1 MSVVYNGAINLQG
14 LRHYFDLN
22 NTKSYT
28 TGATMK
34 DLITGSQGTN
44 GIANASASWMNSGV
58 YAITITAV
66 VKRLTAI
73 SSYSVNPFT
82 KYTNTTDNTFNL
94 YMFGNN
100 SGTAPGDDGRLGFY
114 SNLNGGWQSV
124 ATQYGCALNETVI
137 YTLQFNTVNGGQTW
151 ANTTKLGSRGNG
163 GRLGSVGNTSS
174 LFVASP
180 TYSSALR
187 LEAALI
193 YDRELSDQ
201 EILSNSIS
209 LKSRYGIA

>member
-1 MSVVYNGAINLQG
+1 M
-14 LRHYFDLN
+14 
-22 NTKSYT
+22 
-28 TGATMK
+28 
-34 DLITGSQGTN
+34 ITGVQGFDSIPN
-44 GIANASASWMNSGV
+44 SAVSWMNNGV

-66 VKRLTAI
+66 IKRLAATPSYAI
-73 SSYSVNPFT
+73 NPLT
-82 KYTNTTDNTFNL
+82 KYTDTTNNTFNL
-94 YMFGNN
+94 YMFGNFN
-100 SGTAPGDDGRLGFY
+100 GTQTVNDGRLGFY
-114 SNLNGGWQSV
+114 SNLNGSWQSV
-124 ATQYGCALNETVI
+124 ATQYGCSLNETVI
-137 YTLQFNTVNGGQTW
+137 YTLQFNSVNGGQTW
-151 ANTTKLGSRGNG
+151 TNTTKLGSRGNG